1 MCEAVAQSPNNHAGL
16 VRDHHS
22 TGCIFK
28 PFCAT
33 GAGVVGSVAS
43 FGTSRIFRSHQGQ
56 IVDMRSIQHNGEL
69 QHIGVNFS
77 FFLANN
83 TIGLFLRGD
92 RLLINCV
99 VLTFPRIF
107 TTFSGRIT
115 DLAEAHA
122 GHQQLTACRNR
133 QNATFRNFHCT
144 ILTIRANH
152 NNRWHIGLGCFILVF
167 SRCALGLNGDC
178 CRNSCILRMDLHYS
192 KAHIRSLY
200 RECEIAVSICVNNL
214 IEQLDMTRIRSQN
227 NTSAGH
233 RIAIGIKKSSLQS
246 YTLCRFHHYEVVCGF
261 NLSNILLNLQFV
273 RDKGFTQCKA
283 RIVLHGSVY
292 SYLHSAGQRFAV
304 HTGNHQFTAIIHICI
319 RCADFPVG
327 ECQYTGYILTVY
339 RQCDCPVEAIDIHV
353 LAELHQHAFRITV
366 YIHNFG
372 CQRSHQANIDIQ
384 LGRRHRQPAINGILI
399 IGSVC
404 HQVTVFLCNYLPVT
418 GRRQPGVVT
427 TGFGENGAGLTI
439 VFRIPQD
446 GVTVFIFIVD
456 TDSGTLYTVGK
467 HGLVDEACRVD
478 QRIGAFH
485 HGIFLLLDD

>member
-1 MCEAVAQSPNNHAGL
+1 MCEAVVQSPNNYAGL

-22 TGCIFK
+22 TGCIFE

-43 FGTSRIFRSHQGQ
+43 FGTSGIFRSHQGQ

-99 VLTFPRIF
+99 ILTFPRIF

-152 NNRWHIGLGCFILVF
+152 NNRRHIGLGCFILVF
-167 SRCALGLNGDC
+167 SRCTLGLNGDC

-261 NLSNILLNLQFV
+261 NLRNILLNLQFV
-273 RDKGFTQCKA
+273 RDKGCTQCKA

-292 SYLHSAGQRFAV
+292 SYLHSAGQRFTV

-339 RQCDCPVEAIDIHV
+339 RQCDCSVEAIDIHV
-353 LAELHQHAFRITV
+353 LAELHQHTFRITV

-384 LGRRHRQPAINGILI
+384 LGRRHRQPAIHGMRIHRGIR
-399 IGSVC
+399 
-404 HQVTVFLCNYLPVT
+404 HQITVFLCHYLPVT

-427 TGFGENGAGLTI
+427 TGFGEDGAGLTI

-456 TDSGTLYTVGK
+456 ADSSALYTVGK

>member
-1 MCEAVAQSPNNHAGL
+1 MAC
-16 VRDHHS
+16 
-22 TGCIFK
+22 
-28 PFCAT
+28 
-33 GAGVVGSVAS
+33 
-43 FGTSRIFRSHQGQ
+43 FGTGRIFRRNQSQA
-56 IVDMRSIQHNGEL
+56 VDMRSIQHNAQL
-69 QHIGVNFS
+69 QHIGINLSIFQVYK
-77 FFLANN
+77 A
-83 TIGLFLRGD
+83 IGLFLRHNG
-92 RLLINCV
+92 LLINGV
-99 VLTFPRIF
+99 VLAFPGIF
-107 TTFSGRIT
+107 IPFNGGIAS
-115 DLAEAHA
+115 LSHAHA
-122 GHQQLTACRNR
+122 GHQQFAAHRDR
-133 QNATFRNFHCT
+133 QRAAFRNFHST
-144 ILTIRANH
+144 ILTVRSYHH
-152 NNRWHIGLGCFILVF
+152 NSGHFRFGRVKLLFGC
-167 SRCALGLNGDC
+167 CAFGFDGD
-178 CRNSCILRMDLHYS
+178 RRRSSGILRLDLHYS
-192 KAHIRSLY
+192 KARIHALY
-200 RECEIAVSICVNNL
+200 RECEIAVSIRIYDL
-214 IEQLDMTRIRSQN
+214 IEQLRMALIRGKHN
-227 NTSAGH
+227 PSAGH

-261 NLSNILLNLQFV
+261 NLRNILLNLQFV
-273 RDKGFTQCKA
+273 RDKGCTQCKA

-292 SYLHSAGQRFAV
+292 SYLHSAGQRFTV

-339 RQCDCPVEAIDIHV
+339 RQCDCSVEAIDIHV

-427 TGFGENGAGLTI
+427 TGFGEDGAGLTI

-456 TDSGTLYTVGK
+456 ADSSALYTVGK